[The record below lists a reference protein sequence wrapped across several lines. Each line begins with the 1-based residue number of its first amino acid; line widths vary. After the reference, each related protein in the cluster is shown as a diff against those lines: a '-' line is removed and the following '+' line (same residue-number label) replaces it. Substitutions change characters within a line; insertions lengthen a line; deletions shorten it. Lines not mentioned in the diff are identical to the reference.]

1 MENICPKCGLAKEF
15 CVCETLTKEEQ
26 KIKIYSERIR
36 FKRFVTMIDGL
47 SSDVDKKGLAKELKT
62 KLACGGTIKDGKI
75 ELQGQH
81 KERVKE
87 LLVKMG
93 FNADQIEIV

>member
-75 ELQGQH
+75 ELQGQN

-93 FNADQIEIV
+93 FNADKIEIV

>member
-93 FNADQIEIV
+93 LNADQIEIV